1 MEKTDSGRPD
11 ELIDNTEPVSRKPRT
26 SGTRRRGRKGRRRAD
41 SGRYLIARLLV
52 LVCLVLVV
60 FEGNVIYRLFTH
72 HVGRSVEIM
81 NNAANPQ
88 TEGLLQ
94 DSASPDVASATLEDT
109 PTEGG
114 STSVVALAGGALDD
128 SLSGTSSSS
137 SPSTDSSS
145 SSESTI
151 SAAVQASES
160 IDNPKVLK
168 YREPAVDDSFFSNA
182 VFIGDSRME
191 GFRNASGITQGTF
204 LTGVGLAVNDMG
216 KQIIQTSGGN
226 ISVYQ
231 GLSGQQYDKIYLMLG
246 ANDLGYEGPH
256 LCVLGHLCG
265 RVQDRAR
272 LRV

>member
-26 SGTRRRGRKGRRRAD
+26 SGTRSRGRKGRRRAD

-151 SAAVQASES
+151 SALSRLRNRSTIRRFSSTGNPPLTIRSSATRSSSATPAWRDSGMPPASR
-160 IDNPKVLK
+160 
-168 YREPAVDDSFFSNA
+168 REPS
-182 VFIGDSRME
+182 
-191 GFRNASGITQGTF
+191 
-204 LTGVGLAVNDMG
+204 
-216 KQIIQTSGGN
+216 
-226 ISVYQ
+226 
-231 GLSGQQYDKIYLMLG
+231 
-246 ANDLGYEGPH
+246 
-256 LCVLGHLCG
+256 
-265 RVQDRAR
+265 
-272 LRV
+272 